1 MNQLDTTQSPYSRVA
16 FEGLDNIPG
25 YLSNDIFNER
35 VGLRNCIGNINGY
48 SIPPSVASR
57 LENNIVTYMRIY
69 LLAFF
74 IIFIPSLYI
83 RSLSPLTIAGIF
95 VLLIFVLCF
104 IFSNLLTWLLFAI
117 CITSTILHG
126 MTRTHVEE
134 VLTSDF

>member
-74 IIFIPSLYI
+74 IIFIPSLLVSI
-83 RSLSPLTIAGIF
+83 PFVLVESSLTI
-95 VLLIFVLCF
+95 VLYFF
-104 IFSNLLTWLLFAI
+104 GKSFKKN
-117 CITSTILHG
+117 H
-126 MTRTHVEE
+126 H
-134 VLTSDF
+134 